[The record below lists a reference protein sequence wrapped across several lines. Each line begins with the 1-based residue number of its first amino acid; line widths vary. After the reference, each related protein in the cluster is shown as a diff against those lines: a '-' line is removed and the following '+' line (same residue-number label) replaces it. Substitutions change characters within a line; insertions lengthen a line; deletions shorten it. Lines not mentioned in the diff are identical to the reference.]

1 MKIKLNSKI
10 CYLIGICNR
19 RQNSLYISTKD
30 NKILEKFIEIAVN
43 ELKIK
48 PDKITIQKNDEFIA
62 YTYNSKIITYF
73 KQILQKRELVFK
85 YVNDYSSNYFAGL
98 FDNKGDII
106 NNHIYFNHID
116 LNDQMI
122 LEKFNIHLKN
132 IKNVCQ
138 VLSRNSFIIF
148 MKKNSVKI
156 NTLEND

>member
-1 MKIKLNSKI
+1 M
-10 CYLIGICNR
+10 
-19 RQNSLYISTKD
+19 
-30 NKILEKFIEIAVN
+30 EKFIEIAVN

-62 YTYNSKIITYF
+62 YTYNSKITTYF
-73 KQILQKRELVFK
+73 KQMLQKRELIFK
-85 YVNDYSSNYFAGL
+85 YINDYSSNYFAGL

-106 NNHIYFNHID
+106 NNHIYFKNID

-132 IKNVCQ
+132 NNNVYQ

-148 MKKNSVKI
+148 MKRNSIKI
-156 NTLEND
+156 NLFKD

>member
-19 RQNSLYISTKD
+19 RKGPLYISTKN
-30 NKILEKFIEIAVN
+30 NKIMEKFIEIAVN

-62 YTYNSKIITYF
+62 YTYNSKITTYF
-73 KQILQKRELVFK
+73 KQMLQKRELIFK
-85 YVNDYSSNYFAGL
+85 YINDYSSNYFAGL

-106 NNHIYFNHID
+106 NNHIYFKNID

-132 IKNVCQ
+132 NNNVYQ

-148 MKKNSVKI
+148 MKRNSIKI
-156 NTLEND
+156 NLFKD